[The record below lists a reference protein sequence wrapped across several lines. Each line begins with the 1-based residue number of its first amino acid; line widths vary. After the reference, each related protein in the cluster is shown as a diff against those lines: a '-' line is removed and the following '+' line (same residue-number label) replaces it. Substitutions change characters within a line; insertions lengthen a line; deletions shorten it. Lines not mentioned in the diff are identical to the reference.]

1 MACLSKPKH
10 SLQSDPFDL
19 ADDSAYRRWRDQ
31 KLQDYPSRSEALL
44 VEVKNPH
51 APSPAELGALR
62 RHCQKTNMV
71 FYATPSAYP
80 PDKSIPRSI
89 AQQLGLTHLD
99 HNLLAD
105 EDGWTSLAVASQG
118 ARQNYIPYSNH
129 ALRWHTDGYYNVTEA
144 RIAAFQLHC
153 VQPAAEGGDN
163 GLLDHEI
170 AYILLRDANPDFIAA
185 LLEPDAMTIPARE
198 DEEGVARLAQTGP
211 VFSKH
216 ADGSLHM
223 RYTART
229 RSIVWKASPETQA
242 AVQFLANLLA
252 QPSPYIFHARLEAG
266 MGLICNNVLHD
277 RTAFQDDAYQK
288 RLIYRAR
295 FYDRVA

>member
-1 MACLSKPKH
+1 MACLSKPKY
-10 SLQSDPFDL
+10 SLPPDPFDL
-19 ADDSAYRRWRDQ
+19 ADDSAYCRWRDQ
-31 KLQDYPSRSEALL
+31 KLQDYPSRSEDLL
-44 VEVKNPH
+44 VSVKNPR
-51 APSPAELGALR
+51 ALSAAELGALR
-62 RHCQKTNMV
+62 RCCRKANMV
-71 FYATPSAYP
+71 FYATGSAND
-80 PDKSIPRSI
+80 PDKAIPRSI
-89 AQQLGLTHLD
+89 ATQLGLSHLD

-129 ALRWHTDGYYNVTEA
+129 ALKWHTDGYYNVTEA

-153 VQPAAEGGDN
+153 VQPAAVGGDN
-163 GLLDHEI
+163 GLLDHEM
-170 AYILLRDANPDFIAA
+170 AYILLRDANPHFIAA
-185 LLEPDAMTIPARE
+185 LMEPDAMTIPARE
-198 DEEGVARLAQTGP
+198 DEEGVARAAQTGP

-216 ADGSLHM
+216 ADGALHM

-242 AVQFLANLLA
+242 AVQFLAKLLA

-277 RTAFQDDAYQK
+277 RTAFQDGALQK